1 MKIDDSQLWS
11 GLIGL
16 VLGAIVVWQGYE
28 HDIGVVTEP
37 GTGFVLFYVGW
48 LMVVLSA
55 VMLLVAIREGGAP
68 IAALWQGV
76 RWSRPMIAIGLLI
89 AFALVFERLG
99 FLLSTMALL
108 IGLMRLIDPVP
119 WLRALPIAVLAPL
132 GSWFV
137 IQKLLKV
144 ALPAGMLGIG

>member
-1 MKIDDSQLWS
+1 
-11 GLIGL
+11 
-16 VLGAIVVWQGYE
+16 
-28 HDIGVVTEP
+28 
-37 GTGFVLFYVGW
+37 
-48 LMVVLSA
+48 
-55 VMLLVAIREGGAP
+55 
-68 IAALWQGV
+68 
-76 RWSRPMIAIGLLI
+76 
-89 AFALVFERLG
+89 
-99 FLLSTMALL
+99 MALL